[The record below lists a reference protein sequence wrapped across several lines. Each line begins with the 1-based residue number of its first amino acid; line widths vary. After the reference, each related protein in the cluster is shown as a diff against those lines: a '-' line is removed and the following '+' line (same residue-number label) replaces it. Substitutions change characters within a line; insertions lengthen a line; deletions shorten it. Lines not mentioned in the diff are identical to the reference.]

1 MKSEE
6 RGAPGFAPAAN
17 LVRLVHEHRGDSAA
31 LRRIDGARLLARR
44 RSFVRGARSAWLIA
58 AALLAVGAAAAVLVA
73 HVVVRPLSFTVEGAG
88 VTAGGVVE
96 SAPALEAKMHFS
108 DGTEVSLAPGAK
120 AVVRRVDAHG
130 ARVALAAGKAHVD
143 VMHRPE
149 ARWLFD
155 AGPFLIAVTGTAFT
169 LGWAEMEQRLDVQ
182 MERGSVEVRGPL
194 SDGPLAIRS
203 GQHLI
208 VLVRDRE
215 TIIRDLEAS
224 PAAGPATAPPRV
236 PLQGASAT
244 GDPSVPVSPSPA
256 PQGTGASP
264 GSAPDA
270 LVTSEVTRDRPGLAP
285 ATDCKSS
292 SSDWNAL
299 VARGEFGAIVQQT
312 ERRGVDRCLTTLGS
326 GDLAALADAARY
338 ARRDE
343 LARRTLLTQRRRF
356 SSTAA
361 ARDAAFL
368 LGRLEETAQRPLSAI
383 AWFDTYLGESP
394 SGTYASDALGRKMV
408 LVQRVR
414 GDATARP
421 LAAQYLARFP
431 DGAYAATARWLTQA
445 P

>member
-1 MKSEE
+1 MRSDD
-6 RGAPGFAPAAN
+6 RSAPELAPAAE
-17 LVRLVHEHRGDSAA
+17 LVRLVHERRGRSAA
-31 LRRIDGARLLARR
+31 LGWIDGARLLPRR
-44 RSFVRGARSAWLIA
+44 RRFVRGSRAAWLVA
-58 AALLAVGAAAAVLVA
+58 AALLVVGCAAAVLVA
-73 HVVVRPLSFTVEGAG
+73 RGVARPLSFTVEGAG
-88 VTAGGVVE
+88 IAAGGVVE

-130 ARVALAAGKAHVD
+130 ARLALSAGKAHVD

-149 ARWLFD
+149 SRWLFD

-169 LGWAEMEQRLDVQ
+169 LGWAEAEQRLDVQ

-208 VLVRDRE
+208 VRVRDRE
-215 TIIRDLEAS
+215 TIIRDLEDGAS
-224 PAAGPATAPPRV
+224 PPVATTTGPATMAPPSAAERPQTGTSGGV
-236 PLQGASAT
+236 PEALA
-244 GDPSVPVSPSPA
+244 PSGEA
-256 PQGTGASP
+256 PH
-264 GSAPDA
+264 
-270 LVTSEVTRDRPGLAP
+270 DRPSTA
-285 ATDCKSS
+285 AAADCKLP

-299 VARGEFGAIVQQT
+299 VARGEFAVIVQQT
-312 ERRGVDRCLTTLGS
+312 ERRGIDRCLTTLGS

-368 LGRLEETAQRPLSAI
+368 LGRLEEADQRPLPAI
-383 AWFDTYLGESP
+383 EWFDTYLGESP
-394 SGTYASDALGRKMV
+394 AGTYASEALGRKMV
-408 LVQRVR
+408 LVQRTR
-414 GDATARP
+414 SDAAARP

-431 DGAYAATARWLTQA
+431 DGAYAAPARWLTQA